1 MVVDCVSS
9 GVNYIED
16 IVNRGYNPIILELQS
31 GDMDEE
37 AYKLKVQSNYD
48 RIKYDYELFYEQDT
62 YAETL
67 EMVRKLNPLLVLP
80 GSEHG
85 VILAT
90 KLSNDL
96 GLLGTHIDNL
106 EAMTLKD
113 KMHERLKEAG
123 LRYIRGKVVSSI
135 DEAIEFYDAES
146 LKEVVIKPIY
156 SAGSVSVRICLNKQ
170 EMISSLEELF
180 NKENY
185 YGGKNTELLV

>member
-1 MVVDCVSS
+1 
-9 GVNYIED
+9 
-16 IVNRGYNPIILELQS
+16 
-31 GDMDEE
+31 
-37 AYKLKVQSNYD
+37 
-48 RIKYDYELFYEQDT
+48 
-62 YAETL
+62 
-67 EMVRKLNPLLVLP
+67 
-80 GSEHG
+80 
-85 VILAT
+85 
-90 KLSNDL
+90 
-96 GLLGTHIDNL
+96 
-106 EAMTLKD
+106 MTLKD

-123 LRYIRGKVVSSI
+123 LRYIRGNVVSSI